1 MEKMAGRDH
10 AGGGG
15 GGGDTAEAEGIFE
28 SSADF
33 RNHVSGGNFLIL
45 TLSTRS
51 LSVF

>member
-10 AGGGG
+10 AGG

-33 RNHVSGGNFLIL
+33 RNHVSGGIFLL
-45 TLSTRS
+45 YQHG
-51 LSVF
+51 V